1 MTIFGCVLR
10 WSLFLHF
17 VFFALDGCHRTINF
31 FTGPS
36 FTLLVQLEMKDFLK
50 VNYWMRQSGPD
61 VGNSEDVGTDNA

>member
-1 MTIFGCVLR
+1 MGVTEQLI
-10 WSLFLHF
+10 
-17 VFFALDGCHRTINF
+17 F

-61 VGNSEDVGTDNA
+61 VGNSEDVSI